1 MSEGVPMTERHIP
14 ESRIALNPVVIDDSK
29 REVPS
34 EHPLVINH
42 REMGWK
48 LYVFTFCYTYT
59 FFSIYLASYCWILS
73 HVFGFK
79 IVGCIFGWCP

>member
-1 MSEGVPMTERHIP
+1 MTERHIP

-34 EHPLVINH
+34 EHPLVAAH
-42 REMGWK
+42 RDHGWK
-48 LYVFTFCYTYT
+48 LYFFTFCYTYT

-79 IVGCIFGWCP
+79 IVGCVFGWCP